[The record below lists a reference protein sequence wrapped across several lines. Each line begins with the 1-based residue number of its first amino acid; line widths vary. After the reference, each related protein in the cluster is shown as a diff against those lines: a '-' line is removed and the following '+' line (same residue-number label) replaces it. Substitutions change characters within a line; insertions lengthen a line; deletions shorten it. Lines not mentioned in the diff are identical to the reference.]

1 MADPATPTTAGRGIN
16 HLAVR
21 IVVAIGGNAL
31 IAAGEDGAWE
41 RQLAH
46 ARTIAE
52 AVVALRAAGHQL
64 VLTHGNGPQV
74 GALALQQEGGEVPAL
89 PLDALTAMTQGQIG
103 YLLETAIGQVDPD
116 VPTATL
122 LTRVLVDPDDP
133 AQAAPTKPVGPF
145 YDGERARKLAVE
157 RGWTVAD
164 DAGRG
169 WRRVVASPRP
179 QAVLGAEHV
188 RALLERGTVVVA
200 GGGGGV
206 PVDPGLAGVEG
217 VVDKD
222 RCSAELALAIGADL
236 LVLCT
241 GVPRV
246 ALDYGTRWE
255 RELATITVADAERA
269 LAEGEFPPGSMGPK
283 IESAGRFVGA
293 GGGRA
298 VITAPDRLLA
308 AVQGRDG
315 TWVVRDRE
323 AAPA

>member
-1 MADPATPTTAGRGIN
+1 M
-16 HLAVR
+16 R

-41 RQLAH
+41 TQLAH

-52 AVVALRAAGHQL
+52 EVVALRAAGHEL

-74 GALALQQEGGEVPAL
+74 GALALQQEGAEVPPL
-89 PLDALTAMTQGQIG
+89 PFDALTAMTQGQIG
-103 YLLETAIGQVDPD
+103 YLLETAIGEVDPA

-122 LTRVLVDPDDP
+122 LTRVLVDREDP
-133 AQAAPTKPVGPF
+133 AFATPTKPVGPF
-145 YDGERARKLAVE
+145 YDGERARALTLE
-157 RGWTVAD
+157 RGWAMAD

-179 QAVLGAEHV
+179 RAVLGAGHV
-188 RALLERGTVVVA
+188 RALVERGAVVIAA
-200 GGGGGV
+200 GGGGIAVDRDLTGV
-206 PVDPGLAGVEG
+206 AG

-222 RCSAELALAIGADL
+222 RCSAELALAIAADL

-241 GVPRV
+241 GVARV

-255 RELATITVADAERA
+255 REQATITVADAERA
-269 LAEGEFPPGSMGPK
+269 LAAGEFPPGSMGPK
-283 IESAGRFVGA
+283 VESAGRFVEA

-298 VITAPDRLLA
+298 VITAPGRLLA
-308 AVQGRDG
+308 AVAGEDG
-315 TWVVRDRE
+315 TWVVHDRE
-323 AAPA
+323 AARA